1 MGGDTVNILKFKAA
15 MVAAGY
21 NQRSLA
27 EASGISENAL
37 SAKLNG
43 KSRMYCDE
51 AEICCKLFKLKTA
64 EEKAEIF
71 LSS

>member
-1 MGGDTVNILKFKAA
+1 MNVLKFKAA

-21 NQRSLA
+21 TQRSLA
-27 EASGISENAL
+27 KASGISENAL
-37 SAKLNG
+37 SAKLTG

-51 AEICCKLFKLKTA
+51 AEICCKLFNLKTA
-64 EEKAEIF
+64 EEKEEIF